1 MPDQRPFQGLGLR
14 LVSAVVLAGAA
25 VAAVLAGGIS
35 FAALVILGYL
45 LMVREW
51 PELCLSGAG
60 ARPLWLPRPPLAAAG
75 FVVLAVLALVL
86 LMTGRMRSA
95 VALAIAGALVVAA
108 FAQGSA
114 RDRLLLGA
122 GLPYIVIPVASLLW
136 LASGGAGMRTI
147 LWLFVVVWATDI
159 GGYVA
164 GRSLGGAKLAPA
176 ISPNKTW
183 AGLVGGTALAALS
196 AAAFGWQ
203 SGGWQ
208 SGAWQS
214 GSAAGRLALVGVGIS
229 LVAQAGDLLES
240 AVKRHFAV
248 KDSGSIIPGHGGIFD
263 RLDGLLAAAPTLAL
277 LAAARGDLGFLW
289 R

>member
-1 MPDQRPFQGLGLR
+1 MLLAGGATA
-14 LVSAVVLAGAA
+14 AVV
-25 VAAVLAGGIS
+25 AGGIS
-35 FAALVILGYL
+35 FAVLVVLGYL
-45 LMVREW
+45 LMAREW

-60 ARPLWLPRPPLAAAG
+60 ARPLWLPRPPLAAVG
-75 FVVLAVLALVL
+75 FVVLALLALVL
-86 LMTGRMRSA
+86 LLTGRMRSA
-95 VALAIAGALVVAA
+95 IALAIAGALVVAA
-108 FAQGSA
+108 FSRGSV

-136 LASGGAGMRTI
+136 LASGNGGTRTI

-164 GRSLGGAKLAPA
+164 GKALGGPKLAPA

-183 AGLVGGTALAALS
+183 AGLAGGTALAALS
-196 AAAFGWQ
+196 AALFGWQ
-203 SGGWQ
+203 VPG
-208 SGAWQS
+208 
-214 GSAAGRLALVGVGIS
+214 AAGRLALIGIGVS

-277 LAAARGDLGFLW
+277 LAATRGDLGFLW